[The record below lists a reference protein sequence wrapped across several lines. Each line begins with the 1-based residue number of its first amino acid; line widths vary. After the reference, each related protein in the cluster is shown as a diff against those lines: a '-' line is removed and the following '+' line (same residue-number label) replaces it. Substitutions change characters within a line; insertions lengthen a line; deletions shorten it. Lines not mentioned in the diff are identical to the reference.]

1 MKTEKQLKNNK
12 IQMNFEIKV
21 EIKDEED
28 RRKKSSMMAKFYI
41 FNGDIDYYIPNIKIN
56 QKYGFTFE
64 NDKVLEDFET
74 ATNDCIRMVK
84 ETINRYSYKSEKTIS
99 DMVFRELK
107 EFAEKEKYQLFSYND
122 LVKIT
127 LIGAEAVFDG
137 FYWDYVY

>member
-28 RRKKSSMMAKFYI
+28 KRKKSSMMAKFYI
-41 FNGDIDYYIPNIKIN
+41 FNGDIDYYVPNIKIN

-64 NDKVLEDFET
+64 NKWVLEDFET
-74 ATNDCIRMVK
+74 ATKDCIQMVK

-127 LIGAEAVFDG
+127 LIRAEAVFDG
-137 FYWDYVY
+137 FYWDYMA

>member
-28 RRKKSSMMAKFYI
+28 RRKKSSMMAEFYV
-41 FNGDIDYYIPNIKIN
+41 FNGDIDYYVPNIKIN

-74 ATNDCIRMVK
+74 ATKDCIRFVK
-84 ETINRYSYKSEKTIS
+84 ETINRYCYKSEKTIS

-137 FYWDYVY
+137 FYWDYVA

>member
-1 MKTEKQLKNNK
+1 MKTEQLKNNK

-28 RRKKSSMMAKFYI
+28 RRKKSSMMVKFYV
-41 FNGDIDYYIPNIKIN
+41 FNGDIDYYVPSIKIN

-74 ATNDCIRMVK
+74 ATKDCIRIVK
-84 ETINRYSYKSEKTIS
+84 ETINRYNYKSEKTIS

-107 EFAEKEKYQLFSYND
+107 EFVEKEKYQMFSYND

-127 LIGAEAVFDG
+127 LIGADAVFDG
-137 FYWDYVY
+137 FYWDYMA

>member
-28 RRKKSSMMAKFYI
+28 KRKKSSMMAKFYI
-41 FNGDIDYYIPNIKIN
+41 FNGDIDYYVPNIKIN

-64 NDKVLEDFET
+64 NKWVLEDFET

-122 LVKIT
+122 LVSIS

-137 FYWDYVY
+137 FYWDYVA